1 MLTDRLRAN
10 FWHLYADVIWFGV
23 LAGSTSAF
31 LSIFVVR
38 QGASSFE
45 VSLLTAGP
53 AVVNLAFS
61 LSAGR
66 WLEGRPLVGTTYL
79 AALLSRAWYLAL
91 IPLPWLLSSRSQVWG
106 SIWITLL
113 MSIPG
118 TVLAIGFNA
127 MLAEAVP
134 PEWRGH
140 VVGRRIAVLALTTAV
155 ASIFSGLLLDRID
168 FPLNYQIVFGVG
180 AAGALMSAYHLSRV
194 RLSPEAPVKIGRVLR
209 NLVRQ
214 GILRLQNRLHPEARS
229 HLPARSTGRSLLRL
243 EILRGPAWLFMA
255 AYLFFYAC
263 QYMGIPIFPL
273 YYVRELNLSDGEIS
287 LGNAFF
293 YAAVLLAS
301 MQLRRISDRFGHRG
315 ALVGGALIFGSYPLL
330 LGMAQGV
337 GLFLVASLLGGIA
350 WSIAYGGLVNRL
362 MERSPADDRPA
373 FMAIHNL
380 ALNLGILGGS
390 LVGPLL
396 DDWLGLRPAMLVVAS
411 LRLLAGVLLAV
422 RA

>member
-1 MLTDRLRAN
+1 MLTERLRAN

-61 LSAGR
+61 LSAGH

-79 AALLSRAWYLAL
+79 AALLSRFWYLAL
-91 IPLPWLLSSRSQVWG
+91 IPLPWLLSPGGQVWG

-127 MLAEAVP
+127 LLAEAVP

-140 VVGRRIAVLALTTAV
+140 VVGRRIAVLAVTTAG
-155 ASIFSGLLLDRID
+155 ASIFSGLLLDRIV
-168 FPLNYQIVFGVG
+168 FPFNYQIVFGMG
-180 AAGALMSAYHLSRV
+180 AAGALMSAYHLSKV
-194 RLSPEAPVKIGRVLR
+194 RLAPEEPVKIGGFLR
-209 NLVRQ
+209 DMLRP
-214 GILRLQNRLHPEARS
+214 GTLRLPHAVRPAAGLRFLPRLEI
-229 HLPARSTGRSLLRL
+229 RSLLRL
-243 EILRGPAWLFMA
+243 DMLRGPSGLFMA

-263 QYMGIPIFPL
+263 QYAGIPIFPL
-273 YYVRELNLSDGEIS
+273 YYVHELNLTDGDIS

-301 MQLRRISDRFGHRG
+301 MQLRRISERFGHRG

-330 LGMAQGV
+330 LGLAHGV
-337 GLFLVASLLGGIA
+337 GLYLVASLLGGIA
-350 WSIAYGGLVNRL
+350 WSLAYGGLVNRL
-362 MERSPADDRPA
+362 MERSPEDDRPA

-380 ALNLGILGGS
+380 SLNLGILGGS

-396 DDWLGLRPAMLVVAS
+396 DDWMGLRPAMLVVAG

-422 RA
+422 WA

>member
-23 LAGSTSAF
+23 LAGSTTAF
-31 LSIFVVR
+31 LSIFIVR
-38 QGASSFE
+38 QGGSSFE

-53 AVVNLAFS
+53 AMVNLVFS
-61 LSAGR
+61 LSAGH

-79 AALLSRAWYLAL
+79 AALLSRVWYLAL
-91 IPLPWLLSSRSQVWG
+91 IPLPWFLNPRGQVWG

-140 VVGRRIAVLALTTAV
+140 VVGRRIAMLAVTTAV
-155 ASIFSGLLLDRID
+155 ASVLSGLLLDLIV
-168 FPLNYQIVFGVG
+168 FPLNYQIVFGLG

-194 RLSPEAPVKIGRVLR
+194 RLSPEVPVKIGK
-209 NLVRQ
+209 
-214 GILRLQNRLHPEARS
+214 ILRDL
-229 HLPARSTGRSLLRL
+229 HLPGVTRPAAGLRFLPRLEVKSLLRL
-243 EILRGPAWLFMA
+243 DILRNPSGFFMA
-255 AYLFFYAC
+255 SYLFFYAC
-263 QYMGIPIFPL
+263 QYAGIPIFPL

-315 ALVGGALIFGSYPLL
+315 ALVGGALIFGSYPLV
-330 LGMAQGV
+330 LGIAQGV
-337 GLFLVASLLGGIA
+337 GLFLVASLLGGVA

-390 LVGPLL
+390 LAGPLL
-396 DDWLGLRPAMLVVAS
+396 DDWLGLRPAMLLVAG

-422 RA
+422 WA